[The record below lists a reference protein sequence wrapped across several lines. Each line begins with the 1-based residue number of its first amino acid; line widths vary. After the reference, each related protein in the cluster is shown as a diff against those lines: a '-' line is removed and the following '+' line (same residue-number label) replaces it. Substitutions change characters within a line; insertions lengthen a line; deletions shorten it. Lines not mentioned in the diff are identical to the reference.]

1 MELTIEAALQ
11 KGVEAHKAGKV
22 QEADQYYTAVLNSQP
37 NHPDANH
44 NMGVLA
50 VGVGQVD
57 KSLPFFKKALE
68 VNSTIT
74 QFWISYIDALMKLEQ
89 FEDAKAVLTQAKE
102 NGLNDD
108 RFDIFKASLKSQTI
122 AYSDVSQEEQ
132 RALVDLYNQG
142 KTQITLT
149 KATKLLMKYPRSIF
163 LLNIV
168 GSINRKMGNLDQAI
182 EFFQKVITLKP
193 DFTEG
198 FYNLGNAFKEKGK
211 LKDAIE
217 AYKRSIVLRPN
228 YAEAF
233 YNLGIALKD
242 KGDLE
247 DAIAAYNKAI
257 SIKSDYAE
265 AYNNMGFVLREQGK
279 LENAINAFNKA
290 IEINPDFSEAHNN
303 LGTCLFE
310 TNHVGL
316 AIDSYR
322 QALELKPDYLLA
334 LSNLANA
341 VKGVLFTNPNK
352 KLMPILERLFGPEFS
367 GETKGPCAGN
377 N

>member
-122 AYSDVSQEEQ
+122 AYSDVSQEEIQ
-132 RALVDLYNQG
+132 SITGLYAQG
-142 KTQITLT
+142 KFQEALNSANQSLGKFPNSVTLN
-149 KATKLLMKYPRSIF
+149 
-163 LLNIV
+163 NIS
-168 GSINRKMGNLDQAI
+168 GAIYAALQDYDAALERYKRAI
-182 EFFQKVITLKP
+182 ELKP
-193 DFTEG
+193 
-198 FYNLGNAFKEKGK
+198 
-211 LKDAIE
+211 
-217 AYKRSIVLRPN
+217 
-228 YAEAF
+228 
-233 YNLGIALKD
+233 
-242 KGDLE
+242 
-247 DAIAAYNKAI
+247 
-257 SIKSDYAE
+257 DYAE
-265 AYNNMGFVLREQGK
+265 AHTNMGIVLHGTGEIASSIK
-279 LENAINAFNKA
+279 NHEKA
-290 IEINPDFSEAHNN
+290 IEINPNFFEAYNN
-303 LGTCLFE
+303 LGNVLRDIGRLDE
-310 TNHVGL
+310 
-316 AIDSYR
+316 AIRNYDK
-322 QALELKPDYLLA
+322 AIELKPDFSQAYYNVGIA
-334 LSNLANA
+334 WRDKGNPKKAAENYKNA
-341 VKGVLFTNPNK
+341 IKITPNFYEH
-352 KLMPILERLFGPEFS
+352 III
-367 GETKGPCAGN
+367 
-377 N
+377 

>member
-193 DFTEG
+193 DYAVAHF
-198 FYNLGNAFKEKGK
+198 NLGNAFKEKKNVIGSNK
-211 LKDAIE
+211 FIQ
-217 AYKRSIVLRPN
+217 KRP
-228 YAEAF
+228 
-233 YNLGIALKD
+233 
-242 KGDLE
+242 
-247 DAIAAYNKAI
+247 
-257 SIKSDYAE
+257 
-265 AYNNMGFVLREQGK
+265 
-279 LENAINAFNKA
+279 
-290 IEINPDFSEAHNN
+290 
-303 LGTCLFE
+303 
-310 TNHVGL
+310 
-316 AIDSYR
+316 
-322 QALELKPDYLLA
+322 
-334 LSNLANA
+334 
-341 VKGVLFTNPNK
+341 
-352 KLMPILERLFGPEFS
+352 
-367 GETKGPCAGN
+367 
-377 N
+377 